1 MLVFFRRRI
10 FPRLKKSLSLR
21 ISHHAKNWSNP
32 ILSKKIDV
40 ARKAKKLC
48 FMTKNSLHWPA
59 KLFTFM
65 SRKSVLF
72 RHPTV
77 SSDPSFVEKAL
88 HRKNGVF
95 VVWGRNRTHDGQ
107 IRRNILKLSLSSF
120 LFAAMI
126 QCCTTTTTYVCARV
140 RVPFNLSKQRK
151 KTWFRFNK
159 RFSHMTSQFSR
170 MTSRFSLVWR
180 HGSPAW
186 RHGSAG
192 AKKVSIQTR
201 WRK

>member
-1 MLVFFRRRI
+1 MQKIDLTQFWV
-10 FPRLKKSLSLR
+10 KKLMSQEKQKNCVSWR
-21 ISHHAKNWSNP
+21 KIVSIGQPSYSRSCPENPFYFDIRQSHP
-32 ILSKKIDV
+32 ILV
-40 ARKAKKLC
+40 LWKKLYI
-48 FMTKNSLHWPA
+48 
-59 KLFTFM
+59 
-65 SRKSVLF
+65 
-72 RHPTV
+72 
-77 SSDPSFVEKAL
+77 E
-88 HRKNGVF
+88 KNGVF